1 MTHRLFPCLS
11 VVIVSLFAFNPQA
24 FGENEVQQQ
33 RIQQWQLQELQ
44 RDRNNQNDVS
54 RDYFDRGANLGRDL
68 KRSAPSIRGGRAG
81 VVVAVLA
88 ACAAGGAYIYAYS
101 TSTAGASVATVAV
114 VLFCIG
120 IFYGYCSEGS
130 DETAI
135 TYEALDDPV
144 NDEPMEPSFS
154 ELLNVTFDFD

>member
-1 MTHRLFPCLS
+1 MMQHGFYLCLS
-11 VVIVSLFAFNPQA
+11 VVIVSLFAFNSQA
-24 FGENEVQQQ
+24 LGIDEVQQQ
-33 RIQQWQLQELQ
+33 RIQLRQELQ
-44 RDRNNQNDVS
+44 RNQNNQNDVS
-54 RDYFDRGANLGRDL
+54 RDYFDRGANLGREL
-68 KRSAPSIRGGRAG
+68 KRSVPPIRGGRAG
-81 VVVAVLA
+81 VVAAVLA
-88 ACAAGGAYIYAYS
+88 TCAAGVAYIYAYS

-114 VLFCIG
+114 VLFFIG

-130 DETAI
+130 DETAA